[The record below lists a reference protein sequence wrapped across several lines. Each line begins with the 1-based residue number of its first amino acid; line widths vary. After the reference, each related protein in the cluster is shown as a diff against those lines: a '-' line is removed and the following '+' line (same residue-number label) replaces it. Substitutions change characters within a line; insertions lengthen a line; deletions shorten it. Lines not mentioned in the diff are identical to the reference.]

1 VALEI
6 QKETIMNLAQQFIAS
21 VNKSN
26 LEMFSHDL
34 NNSDSEDLI
43 KQHLAEFGHDAEIKD
58 HHFTNDD
65 GASCDSIDLIFNDG
79 SECNIH
85 EYDIETTA

>member
-1 VALEI
+1 
-6 QKETIMNLAQQFIAS
+6 MNLAQQFRAS

-26 LEMFSHDL
+26 LEMFSHVL
-34 NNSDSEDLI
+34 NNSDSKDLI
-43 KQHLAEFGHDAEIKD
+43 KLHLAEFGHDAEIKA
-58 HHFTNDD
+58 HPFTDEEGN
-65 GASCDSIDLIFNDG
+65 SCDSIDLIFNDG